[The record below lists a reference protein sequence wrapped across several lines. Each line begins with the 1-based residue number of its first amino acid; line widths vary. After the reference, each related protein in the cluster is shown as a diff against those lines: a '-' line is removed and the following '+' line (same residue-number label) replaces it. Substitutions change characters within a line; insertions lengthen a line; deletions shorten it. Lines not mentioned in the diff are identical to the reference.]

1 MSADSDHINRI
12 IRIAPSILSADYTKL
27 ADEIRSVEVG
37 GADLLHLDVMD
48 GHFVP
53 NLTFG
58 PILVEAVNR
67 LTDLPLD
74 VHLMM
79 LKPERYLKQFR
90 EAGADYLTVHVEVC
104 GHEPDVFRQI
114 RALGA
119 KAGVAINPETP
130 GEALDPV
137 VNLVDMVLFMT
148 VHPGFGGQ
156 EFIPDVLLKMKQF
169 TERYRTVVP
178 DILIEVDGGIQRQ
191 TAFHA
196 VQAGAEILV
205 AGSAVFRAEDRGDE
219 IAALRTYGRGGGDPD
234 RGMLERGMS
243 PDV

>member
-1 MSADSDHINRI
+1 M
-12 IRIAPSILSADYTKL
+12 IRIAPSILSADYTNL
-27 ADEIRSVEVG
+27 AEEIRSVEEG

-58 PILVEAVNR
+58 PLLVEAVNR

-74 VHLMM
+74 VHLMI
-79 LKPERYLKQFR
+79 LKPERFLKQFR

-104 GHEPDVFRQI
+104 GHQPEVFREI
-114 RALGA
+114 RSLGA

-169 TERYRTVVP
+169 TERYRPVVP
-178 DILIEVDGGIQRQ
+178 DLLIEVDGGIQRQ
-191 TAFHA
+191 TAYHA

-205 AGSAVFRAEDRGDE
+205 AGSAVFRALDRADE
-219 IAALRTYGRGGGDPD
+219 IAALRTFGEVGTLPTGDCCD
-234 RGMLERGMS
+234 EG
-243 PDV
+243 

>member
-1 MSADSDHINRI
+1 MTHSVE
-12 IRIAPSILSADYTKL
+12 IAPSILAADFASL
-27 ADEIRSVEVG
+27 GEGIRAVERG
-37 GADLLHLDVMD
+37 GATLLHVDVMD

-53 NLTFG
+53 NISIGVPVVASLRKAT
-58 PILVEAVNR
+58 R
-67 LTDLPLD
+67 LPLD

-79 LKPERYLKQFR
+79 LKPERYLKRFR

-169 TERYRTVVP
+169 TERYRPVVP
-178 DILIEVDGGIQRQ
+178 DLLIEVDGGIQRH
-191 TAFHA
+191 TAYHA
-196 VQAGAEILV
+196 VQAGADILV

-219 IAALRTYGRGGGDPD
+219 IAALRTYGAVGAIPTG
-234 RGMLERGMS
+234 ECCNEE
-243 PDV
+243 

>member
-1 MSADSDHINRI
+1 V

-27 ADEIRSVEVG
+27 AEEIRSVEEG

-137 VNLVDMVLFMT
+137 VALVDMVLFMT

-156 EFIPDVLLKMKQF
+156 EFIPDVLLKMKKF
-169 TERYRTVVP
+169 TERYRP
-178 DILIEVDGGIQRQ
+178 RSIGDLLIEVDGGIQRH
-191 TAFHA
+191 TAYHA
-196 VQAGAEILV
+196 VQAGADILV
-205 AGSAVFRAEDRGDE
+205 AGSAIFKAEDRADE
-219 IAALRTYGRGGGDPD
+219 ITALRTFGEVGSLPTGECWDEG
-234 RGMLERGMS
+234 
-243 PDV
+243 

>member
-1 MSADSDHINRI
+1 M
-12 IRIAPSILSADYTKL
+12 IRIAPSILAADFTKL
-27 ADEIRSVEVG
+27 AEEIRSVEEG

-79 LKPERYLKQFR
+79 LKPERYLKAFR
-90 EAGADYLTVHVEVC
+90 EAGADYLTVHVEVS
-104 GHEPDVFRQI
+104 GHEPDVFREI

-119 KAGVAINPETP
+119 KVGAAINPETP

-156 EFIPDVLLKMKQF
+156 EFIPDVLLKMKEF
-169 TERYRTVVP
+169 ALRYRP
-178 DILIEVDGGIQRQ
+178 AKPELLIEVDGGIQRH
-191 TAFHA
+191 TAYHA
-196 VQAGAEILV
+196 VQAGADILV
-205 AGSAVFRAEDRGDE
+205 AGSAVFRAEDREDE
-219 IAALRTYGRGGGDPD
+219 IAALRTYGAVGTLPTGECCDEG
-234 RGMLERGMS
+234 
-243 PDV
+243 

>member
-1 MSADSDHINRI
+1 MAVDSAQTNRI

-27 ADEIRSVEVG
+27 AEEIRSVEEG

-79 LKPERYLKQFR
+79 LKPERYLKRFR

-104 GHEPDVFRQI
+104 GHEPEVFRQI

-137 VNLVDMVLFMT
+137 VNQVDMVLFMT

-169 TERYRTVVP
+169 TERYRPVVP
-178 DILIEVDGGIQRQ
+178 DLLIEVDGGIQRQ
-191 TAFHA
+191 TAYHA

-205 AGSAVFRAEDRGDE
+205 AGSAVFRALDRADE
-219 IAALRTYGRGGGDPD
+219 IAALRTFGEVGTLPTGDCCD
-234 RGMLERGMS
+234 EG
-243 PDV
+243 

>member
-1 MSADSDHINRI
+1 MIK
-12 IRIAPSILSADYTKL
+12 IAPSILSADYTKL
-27 ADEIRSVEVG
+27 AEEIRSVEEG
-37 GADLLHLDVMD
+37 GADLLHVDVMD

-58 PILVEAVNR
+58 PLLVEAVNR
-67 LTDLPLD
+67 LTKLPLD

-104 GHEPDVFRQI
+104 GHQPEVFREI
-114 RALGA
+114 RSLGA

-130 GEALDPV
+130 GEALDQV

-156 EFIPDVLLKMKQF
+156 EFIADVLPKMQEF
-169 TERYRTVVP
+169 VRRYRP
-178 DILIEVDGGIQRQ
+178 AKPGLLIEVDGGIQRS
-191 TAFHA
+191 TAYLA

-205 AGSAVFRAEDRGDE
+205 AGSAIFRAEDRADE
-219 IAALRTYGRGGGDPD
+219 IAALRTYGEVGAMPTGECFDEG
-234 RGMLERGMS
+234 
-243 PDV
+243 

>member
-1 MSADSDHINRI
+1 V
-12 IRIAPSILSADYTKL
+12 IRIAPSILSADYTNL
-27 ADEIRSVEVG
+27 AEEIRSVEEG

-58 PILVEAVNR
+58 PLLVEAVNR

-74 VHLMM
+74 VHLMI
-79 LKPERYLKQFR
+79 LKPERFLKQFR

-104 GHEPDVFRQI
+104 GHQPEVFREI
-114 RALGA
+114 RSLGA

-169 TERYRTVVP
+169 TERYRPVVP
-178 DILIEVDGGIQRQ
+178 DLLIEVDGGIQRQ
-191 TAFHA
+191 TAYHA

-205 AGSAVFRAEDRGDE
+205 AGSAVFRALDRADE
-219 IAALRTYGRGGGDPD
+219 IAALRTFGEVGTLPTGDCCD
-234 RGMLERGMS
+234 EG
-243 PDV
+243 

>member
-1 MSADSDHINRI
+1 M

-27 ADEIRSVEVG
+27 AEEIRSVEEG
-37 GADLLHLDVMD
+37 GADLLHVDVMD

-79 LKPERYLKQFR
+79 LKPERYLKRFR

-104 GHEPDVFRQI
+104 GHEPEVFRQI

-137 VNLVDMVLFMT
+137 VNQVDMVLFMT

-169 TERYRTVVP
+169 TERYRPVVP
-178 DILIEVDGGIQRQ
+178 DLLIEVDGGIQRQ
-191 TAFHA
+191 TAYHA

-205 AGSAVFRAEDRGDE
+205 AGSAVFRALDRADE
-219 IAALRTYGRGGGDPD
+219 IAALRTFGEVGTLPTGDCCD
-234 RGMLERGMS
+234 EG
-243 PDV
+243 

>member
-1 MSADSDHINRI
+1 M

-27 ADEIRSVEVG
+27 AEEIRSVEEG
-37 GADLLHLDVMD
+37 GADLLHVDVMD

-58 PILVEAVNR
+58 PLLVEAVNR

-104 GHEPDVFRQI
+104 GHQPEVFREI
-114 RALGA
+114 RSLGA
-119 KAGVAINPETP
+119 KAGVAINPETS
-130 GEALDPV
+130 GEALDEV
-137 VNLVDMVLFMT
+137 VDLVDMALFMT

-156 EFIPDVLLKMKQF
+156 EFIADVLPKMKEFVQ
-169 TERYRTVVP
+169 RYRPVKP
-178 DILIEVDGGIQRQ
+178 DLLIEVDGGIQRS
-191 TAFHA
+191 TAYFA
-196 VQAGAEILV
+196 VQAGAEVLV
-205 AGSAVFRAEDRGDE
+205 AGSAIFKAGDRADE
-219 IAALRTYGRGGGDPD
+219 IAALRTYGEVGAMPTGECFDEG
-234 RGMLERGMS
+234 
-243 PDV
+243 